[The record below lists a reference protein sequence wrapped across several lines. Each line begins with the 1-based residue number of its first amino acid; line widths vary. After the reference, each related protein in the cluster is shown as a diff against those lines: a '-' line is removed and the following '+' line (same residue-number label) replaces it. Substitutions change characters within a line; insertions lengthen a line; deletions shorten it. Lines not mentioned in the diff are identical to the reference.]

1 MPSKVLDKGIYFR
14 RVLAKSDGSAGPW
27 SSSMRFFINDHLAF
41 EGNAP
46 LSPGKVGLSDY
57 AGDGGGFRVDH
68 AMLITGSPIVGGLE
82 SGQLEV
88 SDEQKKLNEAALGE
102 KINQTPNGLN
112 SGIVGLN

>member
-1 MPSKVLDKGIYFR
+1 MPAMAV
-14 RVLAKSDGSAGPW
+14 GSGW
-27 SSSMRFFINDHLAF
+27 ITQW
-41 EGNAP
+41 
-46 LSPGKVGLSDY
+46 
-57 AGDGGGFRVDH
+57 
-68 AMLITGSPIVGGLE
+68 LITGSPIVGGLE